1 MLTGDNEKNSKCYS
15 KAIRDRKSC
24 SKCITKSKGRRN
36 QEAKRTW
43 LSHDVWRWHK

>member
-1 MLTGDNEKNSKCYS
+1 MKNSKCYS

-36 QEAKRTW
+36 KETKRTRFGN
-43 LSHDVWRWHK
+43 DVWRWNK